1 MKKSL
6 IRTIIIISI
15 IYTVIS
21 SFYTIFYKAITQENM
36 EIIEVMEGTAY
47 NVTLETNAKKQIGIE
62 QRKIIEMLDINISL
76 IITSIILGI
85 IINLIIEAKE
95 NIKIKYILYFIFKNI
110 IYNILWMGIV
120 SCIIDY
126 PIINGYNIIGGYF
139 STMKSVFIPY
149 VLLYIIF
156 IVVNILINKS
166 KVNEL
171 NKTLNGKVENKK
183 KKYIKNAIIIIL
195 SIILL
200 IIIFNI
206 GIKSYVLIKYS
217 SAIEKFNKNEN
228 YYVEEIFENSKR
240 NYYYKDGVLK
250 EKSGESIYYYNAK
263 ENKSISVLERNK
275 ALILEGSVNTPFN
288 IKPVYNPLFG
298 DSSKRIW
305 SNIIM
310 SFNIKLNSEKI
321 DGISYYVIEKGSQ
334 KFYIDKDTFLLK
346 RNLSLNMKLDSETG
360 KLVDE
365 ENIVDYVYK
374 INVVTDEQI
383 AIPDLSNYEI
393 YTDLEELVKVMN
405 SKKQ

>member
-15 IYTVIS
+15 IYTIIS

-36 EIIEVMEGTAY
+36 EIIEVMERTAY
-47 NVTLETNAKKQIGIE
+47 NVTLETNTKKQIGIE

-76 IITSIILGI
+76 IIISIILGI

-95 NIKIKYILYFIFKNI
+95 NIKIKYILYFIFGNI
-110 IYNILWMGIV
+110 IYNIFWMGMV
-120 SCIIDY
+120 HFIIGY
-126 PIINGYNIIGGYF
+126 PMSTYNIINKYID
-139 STMKSVFIPY
+139 TMKSVFIPY

-166 KVNEL
+166 RVNEL
-171 NKTLNGKVENKK
+171 NETLNGKAENKK
-183 KKYIKNAIIIIL
+183 KKYIINTIIIIL
-195 SIILL
+195 SIVLL
-200 IIIFNI
+200 VFIFYI
-206 GIKSYVLIKYS
+206 GIKSYVLIKHS
-217 SAIEKFNKNEN
+217 SAIEEFNKNKN

-288 IKPVYNPLFG
+288 IKPVYNHLFG

-321 DGISYYVIEKGSQ
+321 DGISYYVIERDSQ
-334 KFYIDKDTFLLK
+334 KFYIDKETFLLK
-346 RNLSLNMKLDSETG
+346 RIVSINQALDSETG
-360 KLVDE
+360 KLIDKESIIEYVYK
-365 ENIVDYVYK
+365 VDYV
-374 INVVTDEQI
+374 TDEHI
-383 AIPDLSNYEI
+383 AIPDLSNYEV
-393 YTDLEELVKVMN
+393 YTDLEELVEVMN
-405 SKKQ
+405 SKNK